1 MVSNASFE
9 ELIEELTSLVNQQNP
24 TDLLQ
29 LCFDFFSNK
38 LKNKRREMLHM
49 DDTMSDDFSGEAL
62 ENEYLSGLHE
72 LPRGPEA
79 VGPEVLHTPEAGGLK
94 EMNVSYPQNY
104 NFLRR
109 QSVSAESMNPNSFM
123 QLPRPQVPLKSPEEL
138 ERLKKAVGHNFLFKN
153 LDEER
158 YLEVLSAMTEKHI
171 GEAGVALIVQGAVGD
186 YFYVVE
192 KGEFDVYK
200 RKEPNISTEAVLAS
214 GYGDHVATISP
225 GEYFGELALMYN
237 APRAATVVS
246 KTPDCTFYALDRSS
260 FHRIVMENAFHQRR
274 MYESLLE
281 EVPILSSLDKYQR
294 QKIADALQTVVFQA
308 GEEVIHQGDIGN
320 QFYLIEDGE
329 AEVIKKDKGTVVTL
343 TKGDY
348 FGELA
353 LIHET
358 QRTAT
363 VRAKSRLK
371 LATFD
376 KPTFNRLL
384 GNAIDLM
391 RQQPRA
397 ELDSKQESQRQL
409 ESHHG
414 TSKV

>member
-1 MVSNASFE
+1 MVANASFDK
-9 ELIEELTSLVNQQNP
+9 LIEELKTLVNEQCP
-24 TDLLQ
+24 SDVLQ
-29 LCFDFFSNK
+29 LCFDFFASK
-38 LKNKRREMLHM
+38 LRNERKEMLRM
-49 DDTMSDDFSGEAL
+49 DEVMSEGISEDDL
-62 ENEYLSGLHE
+62 NEMPE
-72 LPRGPEA
+72 EPEA
-79 VGPEVLHTPEAGGLK
+79 VGPEKLHTPEAGGLK

-109 QSVSAESMNPNSFM
+109 KSVSAESMNPNSFM
-123 QLPRPQVPLKSPEEL
+123 RLPRPQVPLKSPEEL
-138 ERLKKAVGHNFLFKN
+138 EHLKKAVGHNFLFKN

-158 YLEVLSAMTEKHI
+158 YLEVLSAMTEKRI
-171 GEAGVALIVQGAVGD
+171 GEAGVTLIVQGAEGD
-186 YFYVVE
+186 YFYIVE

-200 RKEPNISTEAVLAS
+200 RNEPNISTEEVLAT
-214 GYGDHVATISP
+214 GYGDYVGTISP

-246 KTPDCTFYALDRSS
+246 KTPDCILYALDRAS
-260 FHRIVMENAFHQRR
+260 FHRIVFENAFRQRR

-281 EVPILSSLDKYQR
+281 EVPILSGLDKYQR
-294 QKIADALQTVVFQA
+294 QKIADALQTVVYPA
-308 GEEVIHQGDIGN
+308 GGIVIRQGDIGN

-329 AEVIKKDKGTVVTL
+329 AEVCKEGKGVVVTL
-343 TKGDY
+343 GKGDY

-358 QRTAT
+358 ERTAT
-363 VRAKSRLK
+363 VRAKTRLK

-397 ELDSKQESQRQL
+397 ELDFKKEEEQRRL
-409 ESHHG
+409 ESPHG
-414 TSKV
+414 TTEA